1 MLLDE
6 TMQPEV
12 EETPAEQEQDAPE
25 VDAGTAETDEQQTTE
40 QREAQEKMIPQSE
53 LDRIIG
59 ERLARERKKREEELA
74 SDPYRKFVER
84 QAKEYGMTP
93 DEYLAEVERQEAIAA
108 VEDEAYELGMSP
120 EALLKQREME
130 RKLKEIEEKE
140 AKQKEQQEQ
149 EQRQAEVWQEQQK
162 LFTEKFPTIPIEKV
176 MGDKE
181 FIEYAKEF
189 APNVSLARRY
199 ERYLRDKE
207 LASLAKE
214 HGLESRSLR
223 STSSGRETSNPNDYG
238 LTAEQQELAKA
249 AGMTL
254 KQFYDRLPPRNRRK

>member
-1 MLLDE
+1 MDE
-6 TMQPEV
+6 ERTLQPEA
-12 EETPAEQEQDAPE
+12 EETLPVEQVDGGTTEAEEAKEP
-25 VDAGTAETDEQQTTE
+25 EQQSE
-40 QREAQEKMIPQSE
+40 EKLIPQSE

-59 ERLARERKKREEELA
+59 DRLARERKKFEEERS
-74 SDPYRKFVER
+74 SDPHRKFVER
-84 QAKEYGMTP
+84 QAKKYGMTP
-93 DEYLAEVERQEAIAA
+93 DEYLAEVERQEALAA
-108 VEDEAYELGMSP
+108 VEEEAELQGMSP

-149 EQRQAEVWQEQQK
+149 EQRQAELWQEQQK

-214 HGLESRSLR
+214 HGFESRSLR